1 MPDKKLF
8 ILTTMLIT
16 VGIICSYTL
25 SAYTVILFEYSP
37 FHFVIREML
46 IAFISILIMWML
58 AQLDPDVWLHRMGL
72 TLFWG
77 GMVLMI
83 LMPFLPS
90 FLVSEVGGA
99 KRWIKVAGFSLA
111 PVEFFKVGFVY
122 FLAWSFSRKLGHHGG
137 MGVKEE
143 FKRFLPYAV
152 IFVVVMF
159 LIAIVQNDLGQVV
172 VLSLTLAFM
181 LFFAG
186 SSFRFFLS
194 LIGGA
199 VAFFLLFIAMA
210 PHRINRILSWWSSA
224 QSTILAF
231 FPESIAKHL
240 RIENTDEPY
249 QIGHSLNA
257 IHNGGIFGAGLGNGT
272 FKLGFLSEVHTDFV
286 LAGIAEEFGFIGV
299 MAVTLLF
306 IMLLHRLF
314 KIANRSEEDTGYLFS
329 LGVGLLITF
338 AFMINAYG
346 ISGLTPIKG
355 ISVPFLSYGGSAMLA
370 SSVGIGMVLML
381 SKKIGKE
388 KKGQAE

>member
-8 ILTTMLIT
+8 ILTTILIT

-25 SAYTVILFEYSP
+25 SAYTVILFEYGS
-37 FHFVIREML
+37 FHFVVREML
-46 IAFISILIMWML
+46 ISFISILIMWML

-77 GMVLMI
+77 GMLLMI
-83 LMPFLPS
+83 VMPFLPS

-99 KRWIKVAGFSLA
+99 KRWIKLAGFSLA

-152 IFVVVMF
+152 IFIVVMF

-186 SSFRFFLS
+186 SSFRFFLT

-199 VAFFLLFIAMA
+199 VGFFLLFIAMA

-299 MAVTLLF
+299 FAVTLLF

-370 SSVGIGMVLML
+370 SSIGIGMVLML

-388 KKGQAE
+388 RKEHTQ